1 MDEEDLQP
9 PEKTPAPKVLE
20 TMSTEE
26 LEGYIKEMEGEI
38 ARAREM
44 IEAKKKLRNGA
55 ESLFRK

>member
-9 PEKTPAPKVLE
+9 SEKTPAPKVLE

-26 LEGYIKEMEGEI
+26 LEEYIKEMEGEI

-44 IEAKKKLRNGA
+44 IEAKNKLRNGA